1 VQRAGASRRLRIGI
15 VACRLGGTDGV
26 SLEADAW
33 SRVLHDLG
41 HETWSFAGRAERRVE
56 RCTVEPLAFFGH
68 PGVVAMTAA
77 LFGAQAPGRA
87 TRGAGPGDA
96 GVVDAVEAMAS
107 RLRHRLLQF
116 VRRADLQLLIAENT
130 LSLPVHVPLGLALA
144 RLSAELAIP
153 VLAHHHDLPWERDR
167 FAITPHQDL
176 LDEAFPPRQPRVFHV
191 CINTQQRC
199 ELLRRVGVGARVIPN
214 TVELDDVPVPP
225 PELRAE
231 LGVAPGELMVLQP
244 TRVIPR
250 KGIEHALELVRRLGR
265 PARLVITGAEGDEGH
280 AYGRHVEVLGQ
291 LLGVDVVWAA
301 DRFAE
306 HRGRR
311 ADGVPVYALD
321 DAFAAAD
328 LVTYPSMVE
337 GFGRAFLAAVR
348 NRCLIVVNRYP
359 VYDLD
364 IRPLGFKVV
373 EMDGF
378 VTERTVVQALTA
390 LDDPATQARWAE
402 HNLDLVRRHFSI
414 PVLRRKLQAALS
426 VIEPATRATVTSI
439 PVAGRGATFP
449 GRRAS
454 LVPPEPWPGR

>member
-1 VQRAGASRRLRIGI
+1 MQRAGASRRLRIGI

-33 SRVLHDLG
+33 SRALCDLG
-41 HETWSFAGRAERRVE
+41 HETWSFTGRAERRIE

-68 PGVVAMTAA
+68 PDVVAITAA
-77 LFGAQAPGRA
+77 LFGAQALARA
-87 TRGAGPGDA
+87 KQGAEHGDA
-96 GVVDAVEAMAS
+96 AVVEAVQAMAS
-107 RLRHRLLQF
+107 RLQRRLLEF
-116 VRRADLQLLIAENT
+116 VRRADLQLLVAENT
-130 LSLPVHVPLGLALA
+130 LALPVHVPLGLALA
-144 RLSAELAIP
+144 RLSAEHAIP
-153 VLAHHHDLPWERDR
+153 ILAHHHDLPWERDR
-167 FAITPHQDL
+167 FAITPYQEL
-176 LDEAFPPRQPRVFHV
+176 LDEAFPPRHPRVFHV
-191 CINTQQRC
+191 CINTQQRS
-199 ELLRRVGVGARVIPN
+199 ELLRRLGVSARIIPN
-214 TVELDDVPVPP
+214 TVELHDVPVPP

-231 LGVAPGELMVLQP
+231 LGLDPGELMILQP
-244 TRVIPR
+244 TRVVPR
-250 KGIEHALELVRRLGR
+250 KGIEHALELVRRLDR

-280 AYGRHVEVLGQ
+280 AYGRHVDALGQ

-311 ADGVPVYALD
+311 ADGVAVYALD

-364 IRPLGFKVV
+364 LRPLGFKVV

-378 VTERTVVQALTA
+378 VTEGTVAQASA
-390 LDDPATQARWAE
+390 VLDEPATRVRWAE
-402 HNLDLVRRHFSI
+402 HNLALIRRHFSMD
-414 PVLRRKLQAALS
+414 VLRRKLRRALA
-426 VIEPATRATVTSI
+426 VIEPAIRAAVVSV
-439 PVAGRGATFP
+439 PVAGPAVAT
-449 GRRAS
+449 RS
-454 LVPPEPWPGR
+454 LPSVAVQPES